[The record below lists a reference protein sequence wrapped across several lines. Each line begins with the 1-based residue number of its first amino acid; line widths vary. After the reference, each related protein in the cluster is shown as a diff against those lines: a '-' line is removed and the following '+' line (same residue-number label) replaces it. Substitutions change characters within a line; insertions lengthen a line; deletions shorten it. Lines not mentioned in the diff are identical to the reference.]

1 MIKLYIYYHPIDTI
15 ILPGPIIVEVVLI
28 SNKDQV
34 IVNFVILLVKI
45 YLHVTSTA
53 EQS

>member
-1 MIKLYIYYHPIDTI
+1 MIKLYIDYDLIDTI
-15 ILPGPIIVEVVLI
+15 ILPGPIIIVVVLI
-28 SNKDQV
+28 SNKDQG
-34 IVNFVILLVKI
+34 IVDFVLVKI